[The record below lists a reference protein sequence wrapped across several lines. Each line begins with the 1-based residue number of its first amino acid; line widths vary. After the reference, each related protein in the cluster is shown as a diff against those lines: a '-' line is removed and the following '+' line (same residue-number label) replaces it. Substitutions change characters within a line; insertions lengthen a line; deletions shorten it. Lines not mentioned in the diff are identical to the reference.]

1 MRFKHTGRERIDE
14 GVSGPSSQAG
24 AQLIAYRVN
33 TTDTA
38 AAVSLVPA
46 AQARAWMAATPA
58 KFARRCLPLLIANQ
72 AGWCILNRYPVR
84 ATWNGTDAFDGVSI
98 EPLGPVLPGVMSHF
112 GSGILTWNLPYLFRT
127 PPGYNLLVRG
137 PANWPKDGA
146 SALEGI
152 VETDWSPA
160 TFTMNWKLTRPH
172 WPVEFKENE
181 PICMLVPQRRGEL
194 EAFRPA
200 VQNLS
205 RAPWLA
211 RLYER
216 WSQSRY
222 TFLRELHQPGSE
234 AQQQGWQRDYLR
246 GVLPD
251 GERACEHQTHLT
263 LQPFSEE
270 GDET

>member
-1 MRFKHTGRERIDE
+1 
-14 GVSGPSSQAG
+14 
-24 AQLIAYRVN
+24 
-33 TTDTA
+33 
-38 AAVSLVPA
+38 
-46 AQARAWMAATPA
+46 
-58 KFARRCLPLLIANQ
+58 
-72 AGWCILNRYPVR
+72 
-84 ATWNGTDAFDGVSI
+84 
-98 EPLGPVLPGVMSHF
+98 MSHF

-211 RLYER
+211 RLYAR

-222 TFLRELHQPGSE
+222 TFLRELHEPGS
-234 AQQQGWQRDYLR
+234 AARQQGWQRDYLR